1 MVIAM
6 KRLAPIAVLLLLS
19 TQPHARLAP
28 GAVDPVLHAWF
39 ERQHSRDGA
48 LCCDVADG
56 YLVDDDDWR
65 HSQDGQHYEVKIRGG
80 WRTIQSRWLRRT
92 DEPNPTGKA
101 IVWYRFS
108 PDEAGLS
115 ISCFAPGYE
124 G

>member
-6 KRLAPIAVLLLLS
+6 ERLANRCAIAAL
-19 TQPHARLAP
+19 HAT
-28 GAVDPVLHAWF
+28 AVDPVLHAWF

-48 LCCDVADG
+48 LCCDVAGG

-65 HSQDGQHYEVKIRGG
+65 HSQDGQHYEVTIRGG
-80 WRTIQSRWLRRT
+80 WRMIQSRWLRRT
-92 DEPNPTGKA
+92 DEPNPKA